1 MSNKLLTALLVTLA
15 VVLVMA
21 LLMLVLPRADRHADE
36 SSAENSLAE
45 IDMLIVPSEMPEGIT
60 MSVPDDFTETASQ
73 YYKKYYVRD
82 DASIIVTGEKMEF
95 KYAEVDSYTDSVI
108 LQYREAV
115 DEFQIISDESITVSG
130 THARL
135 LEFTYAIVG
144 SEARQDLECSTLIM
158 MKGDRVYLVTC
169 KSNRENYSKYRD
181 RFRMIMNSIQLTD
194 VQPEGVSEPE
204 SGADSSAVTASPA
217 DSAAE
222 QPDSKTEDSVQP

>member
-45 IDMLIVPSEMPEGIT
+45 IDMLIVPSEMPEGIS

-95 KYAEVDSYTDSVI
+95 QYAEVDSYTDSVI
-108 LQYREAV
+108 KQYQEAV
-115 DEFQIISDESITVSG
+115 DEFQIISDESLIISG

-144 SEARQDLECSTLIM
+144 SETRQDLECSTLIM

-169 KSNRENYSKYRD
+169 KSNRENYAKYRD
-181 RFRMIMNSIQLTD
+181 RFRMTMNSIRLTD
-194 VQPEGVSEPE
+194 VKPEDPFVNE
-204 SGADSSAVTASPA
+204 STA